1 MTTRFSITELPGD
14 PPRVEKRGD
23 PEASARE
30 AAALVALAGRAWAPA
45 LLAHEPG
52 RMVTARV
59 PGEPRPLDGLAPA
72 DARRLGAVL
81 REVHESRRAGTGG
94 LWWWDAPV
102 PDLAAYREGRV
113 ADAEAA
119 LAGTP
124 DAGLARRAAAGPA
137 PPGDGFR
144 LLHGDLVALNILW
157 APDGP
162 VLIDWEFH
170 RLGDPAED
178 LAYLAELNGLP
189 GTVLAGVLAGYA
201 LPGMGARVE
210 AWRGLVA
217 ADAGAWYLGQGMGD
231 DAAAMLARARAR
243 AGISPGP
250 PPRTGPAR

>member
-1 MTTRFSITELPGD
+1 M
-14 PPRVEKRGD
+14 
-23 PEASARE
+23 
-30 AAALVALAGRAWAPA
+30 
-45 LLAHEPG
+45 
-52 RMVTARV
+52 
-59 PGEPRPLDGLAPA
+59 
-72 DARRLGAVL
+72 L
-81 REVHESRRAGTGG
+81 RELHESRRAGAGG
-94 LWWWDAPV
+94 LWWWDAPA

-144 LLHGDLVALNILW
+144 LLHGDLVALNV
-157 APDGP
+157 AVGAGRPGAD
-162 VLIDWEFH
+162 
-170 RLGDPAED
+170 RLGVPPPRRPGRGP
-178 LAYLAELNGLP
+178 GLP
-189 GTVLAGVLAGYA
+189 RGAERAAPATVLAAVLAGYG

-231 DAAAMLARARAR
+231 EAAAMLARARAR